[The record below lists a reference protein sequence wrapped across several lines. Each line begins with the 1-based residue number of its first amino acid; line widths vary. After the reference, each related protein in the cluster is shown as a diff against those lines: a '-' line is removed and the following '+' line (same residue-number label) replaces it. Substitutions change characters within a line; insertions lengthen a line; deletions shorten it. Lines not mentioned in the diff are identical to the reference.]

1 MNLLSPQSKEIRML
15 TEERQREILKYLEE
29 KNVVT
34 VMELTKLLH
43 TSESTIR
50 RDLTFLD
57 QQKRLKKVHGGATK
71 LDREFLTTEYDMLTK
86 TNLNQAEKERIG
98 RYVASLIHKDD
109 MVYLDAGTTTEKI
122 IDYIEENRAIFVT
135 NGIGHARKLMQK
147 GIKTIVL
154 GGELKGVTEAI
165 VGAEAVESLRKY
177 NFTKCFI
184 GVNGISLEGGFSTP
198 TADEACVKREA
209 IRRAFAAYILADH
222 TKFSKTTAFTFAK
235 LDEAVVVTDK
245 KPSQKYL
252 DAVIIKEVLE

>member
-1 MNLLSPQSKEIRML
+1 ML

-98 RYVASLIHKDD
+98 TGKE
-109 MVYLDAGTTTEKI
+109 T
-122 IDYIEENRAIFVT
+122 NCRA
-135 NGIGHARKLMQK
+135 
-147 GIKTIVL
+147 
-154 GGELKGVTEAI
+154 
-165 VGAEAVESLRKY
+165 
-177 NFTKCFI
+177 
-184 GVNGISLEGGFSTP
+184 
-198 TADEACVKREA
+198 
-209 IRRAFAAYILADH
+209 
-222 TKFSKTTAFTFAK
+222 
-235 LDEAVVVTDK
+235 
-245 KPSQKYL
+245 
-252 DAVIIKEVLE
+252 